1 MAASRRPRRPPY
13 LPLIVNLSKCSI
25 IYLFLLT
32 ILLLSASA
40 SNTSTAKSVH
50 DCKPGFLFCEYY
62 GCQQVPMC
70 PQVCESIGD
79 ESMCTRTFDGT
90 SCKWERGVCSRDV
103 KCEGSDGM
111 CSSDCMHCNTFG
123 CVPKASQCPQ
133 ACALY
138 SLLEQ
143 CESAPK
149 IGSVSC
155 DWSENRCQTVDE
167 KSTNTQPAA
176 SSTPST
182 LPTFNPEADPD
193 FGNIYSKR
201 AWAGTVGIIVGVIF
215 GLLGLLGIIFL
226 IWHRLRERRRRLNS
240 DAALHFTHTTMYR
253 PQSFIH
259 ALRSVVDHNAREL
272 EAVAPLSPLPPA
284 QRSPR

>member
-1 MAASRRPRRPPY
+1 MAASRRPRRPRS
-13 LPLIVNLSKCSI
+13 LPQLVDLTKLSLT
-25 IYLFLLT
+25 YLFLLT
-32 ILLLSASA
+32 FFLISASA
-40 SNTSTAKSVH
+40 AKASLAKSIH
-50 DCKPGFLFCEYY
+50 DCTPGFLFCEYY
-62 GCQQVPMC
+62 GCQQLPMC
-70 PQVCESIGD
+70 PQVCEAIGD
-79 ESMCTRTFDGT
+79 ESTCTRSFDGT

-103 KCEGSDGM
+103 QCENSNGT

-133 ACALY
+133 VCALY
-138 SLLEQ
+138 SLQEQ
-143 CESAPK
+143 CKSAPK
-149 IGSVSC
+149 IGSISC
-155 DWSENRCQTVDE
+155 GWSGNRCQTVDE
-167 KSTNTQPAA
+167 KATPTKPTT
-176 SSTPST
+176 SSTPSG

-226 IWHRLRERRRRLNS
+226 VWHRLRERRRRLNS

-253 PQSFIH
+253 PQSFIRK
-259 ALRSVVDHNAREL
+259 LRSVVDHNAKEL
-272 EAVAPLSPLPPA
+272 DAVAPLSPLPPA